1 MIMQTTDPFAEIQT
15 VDFLDIILNGDEQAD
30 EAMYHLLHHRLNLS
44 LKKRFETIQ
53 HQLLDD
59 FKDIV
64 NDFFL
69 YLRDGNSRTNH
80 VTYPSLHRIRNKE
93 TFVQWLLHTFRNYL
107 SMRTAKEGPFV
118 GTGPAPDSL
127 PEETAASSILTDE
140 NKLSLAARLIA
151 YAHQELPPRDSF
163 LLLRSL
169 LTMLDKGLTLPH
181 EEVAKALGMSPVAY
195 RVTVHRTKS
204 RLAQYRTRLLKG
216 NSLKLDTMHQQM
228 AQRLHDDFLH
238 LYPTL
243 LQYYDQT
250 IDALAPDL
258 SVAVSRLRQSH
269 FASTGRLLH
278 EPATPYTAA
287 PSKAALWNLV
297 GRYLFSE

>member
-1 MIMQTTDPFAEIQT
+1 MQKTVPFAENTIT
-15 VDFLDIILNGDEQAD
+15 ECLDILLNGDERAD
-30 EAMYHLLHHRLNLS
+30 EAMYHLLHHRLHLP
-44 LKKRFETIQ
+44 LKKRYEAFQ
-53 HQLLDD
+53 DRLADD
-59 FKDIV
+59 FEDV
-64 NDFFL
+64 LDDFFL
-69 YLRDGNSRTNH
+69 YLRDGNGRTNH

-93 TFVQWLLHTFRNYL
+93 TFIQWLLHTFRNYL

-118 GTGPAPDSL
+118 GTGPVPDSL
-127 PEETAASSILTDE
+127 PEETAVSSILTDE
-140 NKLSLAARLIA
+140 HKLSLAARLIA
-151 YAHQELPPRDSF
+151 YAHQELSPRDSF

-216 NSLKLDTMHQQM
+216 NSLKLDTMHQLM

-258 SVAVSRLRQSH
+258 SAAVSRLRQSH
-269 FASTGRLLH
+269 LASTDRLLH

-297 GRYLFSE
+297 GRHLFSE